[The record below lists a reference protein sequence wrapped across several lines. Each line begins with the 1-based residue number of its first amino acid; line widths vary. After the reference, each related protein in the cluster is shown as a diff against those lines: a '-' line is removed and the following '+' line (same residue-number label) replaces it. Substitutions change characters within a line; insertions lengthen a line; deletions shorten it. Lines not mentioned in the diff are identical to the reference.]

1 MIEFDKKKHLNKYY
15 YTLCIKQRVDEYE
28 DDLRLCNFNGIIVCS
43 PDQLAQEAEK
53 KWLHALGYVS
63 RCSEISKERILKSI
77 EEFNFGDNEYVLKF
91 EIINLN
97 YENGCDPEHPF
108 TGTATEKYRV
118 SVLRSGGVWL
128 NRYVVFDDG
137 EEVRFECTDR
147 EPESGTKFEIGDVVK
162 FVKDPFNDDW
172 IVKGKVGPKRGFGML
187 DDSNFYSIAKV
198 DEEDYFDDAHETELT
213 KV

>member
-1 MIEFDKKKHLNKYY
+1 MFKKINKYY
-15 YTLCIKQRVDEYE
+15 YTLYILHSPDEY
-28 DDLRLCNFNGIIVCS
+28 DTILFRRHGIIVCS
-43 PDQLAQEAEK
+43 PDQLAEEAEK

-63 RCSEISKERILKSI
+63 RWSEIPKERILKLV
-77 EEFNFGDNEYVLKF
+77 EEFNFGGDEYVLDF

-97 YENGCDPEHPF
+97 YEIGCDPEHPF

-128 NRYVVFDDG
+128 DRYVVFDDS

-147 EPESGTKFEIGDVVK
+147 EPESGTKFEIDDVVK

-172 IVKGKVGPKRGFGML
+172 IVKGKIGTKRGFGMA
-187 DDSNFYSIAKV
+187 DDSNFYYIEKV
-198 DEEDYFDDAHETELT
+198 GDEERHFDDAHETELT
-213 KV
+213 KVK

>member
-1 MIEFDKKKHLNKYY
+1 MFKKINKYY
-15 YTLCIKQRVDEYE
+15 YTLYILHSPDEY
-28 DDLRLCNFNGIIVCS
+28 DTILFRRHGIIVCS
-43 PDQLAQEAEK
+43 PDQLAEEAEK

-63 RCSEISKERILKSI
+63 RWSEIPKERILKSV
-77 EEFNFGDNEYVLKF
+77 EEFNFGDNEYVLDF

-97 YENGCDPEHPF
+97 YEIGCDPEHPF

-118 SVLRSGGVWL
+118 SVLCTGGVWL

-172 IVKGKVGPKRGFGML
+172 IVKGKVGTERGFGML
-187 DDSNFYSIAKV
+187 NDSNFYYIEKV
-198 DEEDYFDDAHETELT
+198 DDEEQHFDNAHETELT
-213 KV
+213 KVK

>member
-1 MIEFDKKKHLNKYY
+1 MFKKINKYY
-15 YTLCIKQRVDEYE
+15 YTLYILHSPDEY
-28 DDLRLCNFNGIIVCS
+28 DTILFRRHGIIVCS
-43 PDQLAQEAEK
+43 PDQLAEEAEK

-63 RCSEISKERILKSI
+63 RWSEIPKERILKSV
-77 EEFNFGDNEYVLKF
+77 EEFNFGGDEYVLDF

-97 YENGCDPEHPF
+97 YEIGCDPEHPF

-147 EPESGTKFEIGDVVK
+147 EPESGTKFEIGDIVK

-172 IVKGKVGPKRGFGML
+172 IVKGKVGTKRGFGML
-187 DDSNFYSIAKV
+187 NDSNFYYIERV
-198 DEEDYFDDAHETELT
+198 GDEEQHFDDAHETELT

>member
-1 MIEFDKKKHLNKYY
+1 MFKKINKYY
-15 YTLCIKQRVDEYE
+15 YTLCITQRVDEYE
-28 DDLRLCNFNGIIVCS
+28 ADMILWNDHGIIVCN
-43 PDQLAQEAEK
+43 PDRLAQKAEFI
-53 KWLHALGYVS
+53 WECCLDCAAF
-63 RCSEISKERILKSI
+63 CCEIPKERILKSV
-77 EEFNFGDNEYVLKF
+77 EEFNFGDNEYVLDF
-91 EIINLN
+91 EITNLN
-97 YENGCDPEHPF
+97 YENGSDPEHPF

-128 NRYVVFDDG
+128 DRYVVFDDG

-147 EPESGTKFEIGDVVK
+147 EPESGTKFEKGDVVK

-172 IVKGKVGPKRGFGML
+172 IVKGKVGPKRGFGMP

-213 KV
+213 KVK

>member
-1 MIEFDKKKHLNKYY
+1 MHSP
-15 YTLCIKQRVDEYE
+15 DEY
-28 DDLRLCNFNGIIVCS
+28 DTILFRRHGIIVCS
-43 PDQLAQEAEK
+43 PDQLAEEAEK

-63 RCSEISKERILKSI
+63 RWSEIPKERILKSV
-77 EEFNFGDNEYVLKF
+77 EEFNFGGDEYVLDF

-97 YENGCDPEHPF
+97 YEIGCDPEHPF

-128 NRYVVFDDG
+128 DRYVVFDDS

-147 EPESGTKFEIGDVVK
+147 EPESGTKFEIDDVVK

-172 IVKGKVGPKRGFGML
+172 IVKGKIGTKRGFGMA
-187 DDSNFYSIAKV
+187 DDSNFYYIEKV
-198 DEEDYFDDAHETELT
+198 GDEERHFDDAHETELT
-213 KV
+213 KVK

>member
-1 MIEFDKKKHLNKYY
+1 MD
-15 YTLCIKQRVDEYE
+15 
-28 DDLRLCNFNGIIVCS
+28 
-43 PDQLAQEAEK
+43 
-53 KWLHALGYVS
+53 
-63 RCSEISKERILKSI
+63 
-77 EEFNFGDNEYVLKF
+77 F

-147 EPESGTKFEIGDVVK
+147 EPESGTKFEIDDVVK

-172 IVKGKVGPKRGFGML
+172 IVKGKIGTKRGFGMA
-187 DDSNFYSIAKV
+187 DDSNFYYIEKV
-198 DEEDYFDDAHETELT
+198 GDEERHFDDAHETELT
-213 KV
+213 KVK

>member
-1 MIEFDKKKHLNKYY
+1 MFKKINKYY
-15 YTLCIKQRVDEYE
+15 YTLYILHSLDEY
-28 DDLRLCNFNGIIVCS
+28 DTILFRRHGIIVCS

-63 RCSEISKERILKSI
+63 RWSEIPKERILKSV
-77 EEFNFGDNEYVLKF
+77 EEFNFGDDEYVLDF
-91 EIINLN
+91 EIINLD
-97 YENGCDPEHPF
+97 YEIGCDPEHPF

-128 NRYVVFDDG
+128 DRYVVFDDS

-147 EPESGTKFEIGDVVK
+147 EPESGTKFEIGDIVK

-187 DDSNFYSIAKV
+187 NDSNFYYIEKV
-198 DEEDYFDDAHETELT
+198 GDEEDYFDDAHETELT
-213 KV
+213 KVK

>member
-1 MIEFDKKKHLNKYY
+1 MFKKINKYY
-15 YTLCIKQRVDEYE
+15 YTLYILHSPDEYE
-28 DDLRLCNFNGIIVCS
+28 GDLLLWNDHGIIVCS

-63 RCSEISKERILKSI
+63 RWSEIPKERILKSV
-77 EEFNFGDNEYVLKF
+77 EEFNFGGDEYVLDF

-97 YENGCDPEHPF
+97 YENGSDPEHPF

-118 SVLRSGGVWL
+118 SVLRTGGVWL
-128 NRYVVFDDG
+128 DRYVVFDDG

-147 EPESGTKFEIGDVVK
+147 EPESGMKFEIGDVVK

-172 IVKGKVGPKRGFGML
+172 IVKGKIGTKRGFGMP
-187 DDSNFYSIAKV
+187 DDSNFYYIAKV
-198 DEEDYFDDAHETELT
+198 DDEEDYFDDAHETELT
-213 KV
+213 KVK

>member
-1 MIEFDKKKHLNKYY
+1 MWNDH
-15 YTLCIKQRVDEYE
+15 
-28 DDLRLCNFNGIIVCS
+28 GIIVCN
-43 PDQLAQEAEK
+43 PDQLAQKAEFI
-53 KWLHALGYVS
+53 WECQLDCAAF
-63 RCSEISKERILKSI
+63 CSEIPKERILKSV
-77 EEFNFGDNEYVLKF
+77 EEFNFGDNEYVLDF

-147 EPESGTKFEIGDVVK
+147 EPESGTKFEIDDVVK

-172 IVKGKVGPKRGFGML
+172 IVKGKIGTKRGFGMV
-187 DDSNFYSIAKV
+187 DDSNFYYIEKV
-198 DEEDYFDDAHETELT
+198 GDEERHFDNAHETELT
-213 KV
+213 KVK

>member
-1 MIEFDKKKHLNKYY
+1 MFKKINKYY
-15 YTLCIKQRVDEYE
+15 YTLYILHSPDEY
-28 DDLRLCNFNGIIVCS
+28 DTILSRRHGIIVCS

-63 RCSEISKERILKSI
+63 RWSEIPKERILKSV
-77 EEFNFGDNEYVLKF
+77 EEFNFGDDEYVLDF
-91 EIINLN
+91 EITNLN

-128 NRYVVFDDG
+128 DRYVVFDDS

-147 EPESGTKFEIGDVVK
+147 EPESGTKFEIDDVVK

-172 IVKGKVGPKRGFGML
+172 IVKGKIGTKRGFGMA
-187 DDSNFYSIAKV
+187 DDSNFYYIEKV
-198 DEEDYFDDAHETELT
+198 GDEERHFDDAHETELT
-213 KV
+213 KVK

>member
-1 MIEFDKKKHLNKYY
+1 MFKKINKYY
-15 YTLCIKQRVDEYE
+15 YTLYILHSPDEY
-28 DDLRLCNFNGIIVCS
+28 DTILFRRHGIIVCS
-43 PDQLAQEAEK
+43 PDQLAEEAEK

-63 RCSEISKERILKSI
+63 RWSEIPKERILKSV
-77 EEFNFGDNEYVLKF
+77 EEFNFGGDEYVLDF

-97 YENGCDPEHPF
+97 YEIGCDPEHPF

-128 NRYVVFDDG
+128 DRYVVFDDS

-147 EPESGTKFEIGDVVK
+147 EPESGTKFEIDDVVK

-172 IVKGKVGPKRGFGML
+172 IVKGKIGTKRGFGMA
-187 DDSNFYSIAKV
+187 DDSNFYYIEKV
-198 DEEDYFDDAHETELT
+198 GDEERHFDDAHETELT
-213 KV
+213 KVK

>member
-1 MIEFDKKKHLNKYY
+1 MHSP
-15 YTLCIKQRVDEYE
+15 DEY
-28 DDLRLCNFNGIIVCS
+28 DTILFRRHGIIVCS
-43 PDQLAQEAEK
+43 PDQLAEEAEK

-63 RCSEISKERILKSI
+63 RWSEIPKERILKSV
-77 EEFNFGDNEYVLKF
+77 EEFNFGGDEYVLDF

-97 YENGCDPEHPF
+97 YEIGCDPEHPF

-128 NRYVVFDDG
+128 DRYVVFDDS

-147 EPESGTKFEIGDVVK
+147 EPESGTKFEIDDVVK

-172 IVKGKVGPKRGFGML
+172 IVKGKIGTKRGFGMA
-187 DDSNFYSIAKV
+187 DDSNFYYIEKV
-198 DEEDYFDDAHETELT
+198 GDEERHFDDAHET
-213 KV
+213 